1 MDSLGGFGLT
11 LMVACVSPSTRHTE
25 ESAATL
31 NYAARTRN
39 IRSRPLV
46 RVDARERL
54 MNALRKEVGLLREE
68 NNLLRKGN
76 IAPTASVAV
85 VGSAATAVDGGG
97 GGKNVGPQGRI
108 EPFTT
113 TIKPHVVSGGGTGSL
128 FSAGSPG
135 VLTVQGGTPNQ
146 REEGGEV
153 GISQASRDVAAL
165 LRKYEGEV
173 RTINTS
179 QPTQLFNQLL

>member
-1 MDSLGGFGLT
+1 
-11 LMVACVSPSTRHTE
+11 
-25 ESAATL
+25 
-31 NYAARTRN
+31 
-39 IRSRPLV
+39 
-46 RVDARERL
+46 

-113 TIKPHVVSGGGTGSL
+113 AIKPHVVSGGGTGSL